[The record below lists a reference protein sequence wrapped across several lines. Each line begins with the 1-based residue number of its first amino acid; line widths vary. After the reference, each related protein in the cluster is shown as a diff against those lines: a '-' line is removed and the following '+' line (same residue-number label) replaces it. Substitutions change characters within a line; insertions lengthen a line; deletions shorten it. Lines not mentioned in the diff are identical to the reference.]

1 MVKITSLSEEEIEQI
16 GEAFAYY
23 DYADGEKGMSF
34 AYDGKESVKEYIC
47 GYARAMLKGGC
58 LYSTSENHEAFIAYR
73 YSKDKLSFSSNREL
87 LKSFLKTLGF
97 GGTIKMLKAVRK
109 GGKSYEDDYKKTK
122 KPYIFVGMVVV
133 RKQFQG
139 LGYMRKVLDIAFDEG
154 KRRNCPVLLETDAIL
169 KRDKYVHL
177 GMENVRTRRVG
188 EGAVLYDLVKEND

>member
-1 MVKITSLSEEEIEQI
+1 M
-16 GEAFAYY
+16 
-23 DYADGEKGMSF
+23 
-34 AYDGKESVKEYIC
+34 
-47 GYARAMLKGGC
+47 
-58 LYSTSENHEAFIAYR
+58 
-73 YSKDKLSFSSNREL
+73 
-87 LKSFLKTLGF
+87 
-97 GGTIKMLKAVRK
+97 
-109 GGKSYEDDYKKTK
+109 K